1 MARKLLTFFS
11 FLLLPILVL
20 GAEPSDSLRTLSP
33 DPAKEVFD
41 LNGSESMPPPN
52 NDNLVQELIVLEQ
65 RSEAYLRAKEKVRNA
80 ISLGRFIQKLDS
92 LAWIEFP
99 VVLADTISNIPVSI
113 SFDDLRLYPEYAQ
126 LEVIVGMELPQKTV
140 AATEGANNA
149 SGQQGGGY
157 ESLAGEYVELY
168 FGTPNLKFSH
178 DGGIIGDATIG
189 LYSDIPIGTTDPSKF
204 GLILR
209 GWHEHG
215 SGTSAQNLGTY
226 VVIDCDGFVE
236 MGVEADVL
244 FSRDWIVPVAANGDT
259 LPTGR
264 VQGSIQTIINDW
276 NNMLV
281 EISLPNFA
289 LASYPDVA
297 FNLSNAVFDFS
308 DYRNS
313 PNVQFPPN
321 YLETYLPPG
330 NPNLWRGVYIKNLEV
345 TLPKQLSQPCAGG
358 PPAGNNDNRSGFN
371 SLLLD
376 RDNQYALN
384 SEGTELHLSRPPPD
398 LSWDTGQEPAA
409 NFRGPSPPEIP
420 MPPTLLPPTSTEPA
434 AAPQKAAPAKRL
446 PIPYAAAV
454 SPLPNVEFPVFAEPK
469 ETAAVAGCRTKIG
482 VDNLLIDGQG
492 VSGLFYAQ
500 NVLNF
505 GDGAKMDRWKF
516 SVTSLSLEVRVNQL
530 VGFGFGGELVIPIA
544 KEGRSFS
551 YDAFVNVPDKTW
563 HVTVT
568 AEEDMVFPV
577 LKMAEVGIDSAS
589 YINITSTP
597 ETFVPTALL
606 YGFAAIKAKK
616 TSDTSTADGDDS
628 QVEESKLSFTA
639 AKLTFEGIKLSTASP
654 KFDMLTGGFVRF
666 EHDPKLLGFPLPIAD
681 PELKKVGNDKMR
693 FTVTVELNL
702 MNSSDNGFAA
712 GTSLSVDGLLVDE
725 GGADK
730 WKFDNFTINSIYAEL
745 RLPSLEIIGYAHVF
759 DEDPIYGKGF
769 QGSLSVKIGPDPGSP
784 MFSLE
789 LNAIFGKVDYRYWYV
804 DGMFEMEAMSIPL
817 VPGVIDI
824 NGFGGGAY
832 YHMKMESANLINGGD
847 GSLGTLPSG
856 VRYVPDDN
864 VFLGLKASIALRSP
878 NPGPETLDGV
888 ATLELVFGNGGLQ
901 EIMFYGQVEIVSPK
915 IDQAFGGLSEG
926 FGDRVKTL
934 EKTAS
939 QVQGDDEAAT
949 ENPVGS
955 ILASLFL
962 RLNFEGGFEI
972 QGTFRCK
979 LDAAQGIVKGEG
991 GIDFLMSTQQ
1001 NKWHLYV
1008 GGYHNDAIIA
1018 GDGQPLP
1025 PISVTVQVSSSILL
1039 TCGAYFLIG
1048 NDIPGPPPLHPA
1060 VAAFFGSTNNN
1071 NRSGLS
1077 GKAAL
1082 GTGFAFGAYAIAY
1095 IDVRIRKKGKYS
1107 KNRFKGNIGA
1117 GFDVSL
1123 LKYKRNTR
1131 CGYVNRSPHGHKG
1144 WRATGR
1150 LYAYIDGHAKYRGI
1164 GKSLTLGVLIEG
1176 DLPKPTY
1183 MKIHIVVGIGPFD
1196 VNVKVKIGTECGPPI
1211 QL

>member
-1 MARKLLTFFS
+1 MSTPHYSYTKVLIVFFTFS
-11 FLLLPILVL
+11 CLLLF
-20 GAEPSDSLRTLSP
+20 GSSHSFAQGDS
-33 DPAKEVFD
+33 PAT
-41 LNGSESMPPPN
+41 
-52 NDNLVQELIVLEQ
+52 DNLIADQTQIEQ
-65 RSEAYLRAKEKVRNA
+65 INNNLKSIQKARNKIKNA
-80 ISLGRFIQKLDS
+80 LSFARFIQKLDS

-99 VVLADTISNIPVSI
+99 VVLSDTISNVPVHI
-113 SFDDLRLYPEYAQ
+113 VFDHLRLYPEYAQ
-126 LEVIVGMELPQKTV
+126 LEVIVGVELPQKKVSSSAGGSGLPTPP
-140 AATEGANNA
+140 AEEGEEPNEPP
-149 SGQQGGGY
+149 S
-157 ESLAGEYVELY
+157 EYVELF
-168 FGTPNLKFSH
+168 FGTPDLKFSH

-189 LYSDIPIGTTDPSKF
+189 LYSDVPIGTDNPNKF
-204 GLILR
+204 AFTLKGYQQ
-209 GWHEHG
+209 
-215 SGTSAQNLGTY
+215 QNQAGGHTVDMGTY
-226 VVIDCDGFVE
+226 VKIDCDGFVE
-236 MGVEADVL
+236 LGVAADVM
-244 FSRDWIVPVAANGDT
+244 FSRDWIVPVSGSGDT
-259 LPTGR
+259 LTTGR
-264 VQGSIQTIINDW
+264 VQGSIQTVINDW

-289 LASYPDVA
+289 LKSYPDVS

-330 NPNLWRGVYIKNLEV
+330 NPNLWRGVYIQNLEV

-358 PPAGNNDNRSGFN
+358 PPAGNSDNRSGFN

-384 SEGTELHLSRPPPD
+384 QEGTELHLSRPPPD
-398 LSWDTGQEPAA
+398 LSWNTGQEPDA
-409 NFRGPSPPEIP
+409 NSRGPSPSEIP
-420 MPPTLLPPTSTEPA
+420 MPPTLLPPTSIEPA
-434 AAPQKAAPAKRL
+434 AAPEKTTPEERL

-454 SPLPNVEFPVFAEPK
+454 SPPPGVEFPVFMEPE
-469 ETAAVAGCRTKIG
+469 ETTTVAGCRTKIG

-492 VSGLFYAQ
+492 VSGLFYAE

-551 YDAFVNVPDKTW
+551 YDAFVNVPDRTW

-606 YGFAAIKAKK
+606 YGYAAIKAKK
-616 TSDTSTADGDDS
+616 TSDSSTADGDDS
-628 QVEESKLSFTA
+628 QVQDSKLSFTA
-639 AKLTFEGIKLSTASP
+639 AQLTFEGIKLSTASP

-832 YHMKMESANLINGGD
+832 YHMSMESANLIDGGD

-878 NPGPETLDGV
+878 SPGPETLDGV
-888 ATLELVFGNGGLQ
+888 ATLELVFGNGALQ

-939 QVQGDDEAAT
+939 QVQDDDESAT

-1018 GDGQPLP
+1018 GDGQPLH
-1025 PISVTVQVSSSILL
+1025 PISVTIQVKPDIML
-1039 TCGAYFLIG
+1039 TAGAYFLVG
-1048 NDIPGPPPLHPA
+1048 NDIPGPPPLHPQ
-1060 VAAFFGSTNNN
+1060 VAAFFGGGTNDS
-1071 NRSGLS
+1071 NRAGLS
-1077 GKAAL
+1077 GPAAL
-1082 GTGFAFGAYAIAY
+1082 GTGFAFGAYALAY
-1095 IDVRIRKKGKYS
+1095 IDVRIRDGGSYN
-1107 KNRFKGNIGA
+1107 KNRFHGNIGA

-1123 LKYKRNTR
+1123 LKYQRDTK
-1131 CGYVNRSPHGHKG
+1131 CGYSNHTPHGHKG

-1150 LYAYIDGHAKYRGI
+1150 LYAFIDGHARYRGF
-1164 GKSLTLGVLIEG
+1164 GKSLTLGVLVEA

-1183 MKIHIVVGIGPFD
+1183 MKIHIRVKIARFN
-1196 VNVKVKIGTECGPPI
+1196 VNVRVPIGTECGPPV

>member
-1 MARKLLTFFS
+1 
-11 FLLLPILVL
+11 
-20 GAEPSDSLRTLSP
+20 
-33 DPAKEVFD
+33 
-41 LNGSESMPPPN
+41 
-52 NDNLVQELIVLEQ
+52 
-65 RSEAYLRAKEKVRNA
+65 
-80 ISLGRFIQKLDS
+80 
-92 LAWIEFP
+92 
-99 VVLADTISNIPVSI
+99 VVLSDTISNVPFHIV
-113 SFDDLRLYPEYAQ
+113 FDDLRLYPDYAQ
-126 LEVIVGMELPQKTV
+126 LEVIVGVELPQKKVSSIAGSGLPTPP
-140 AATEGANNA
+140 AGEGEEPNEPP
-149 SGQQGGGY
+149 S
-157 ESLAGEYVELY
+157 EYVELF

-189 LYSDIPIGTTDPSKF
+189 LYSDVPIGTDNPDKF
-204 GLILR
+204 AFILR
-209 GWHEHG
+209 GYQQQDLAGGH
-215 SGTSAQNLGTY
+215 TVDLGTY
-226 VVIDCDGFVE
+226 VKINCDGFVE
-236 MGVEADVL
+236 MGVAADVL
-244 FSRDWIVPVAANGDT
+244 FSRDWIIPVNAGGDT
-259 LPTGR
+259 LANGR

-289 LASYPDVA
+289 LKSYPDVA

-308 DYRNS
+308 DFRNS
-313 PNVQFPPN
+313 PNVVFPPN
-321 YLETYLPPG
+321 YLEMYLPPG

-345 TLPKQLSQPCAGG
+345 TLPEQLSQPCAGNSA
-358 PPAGNNDNRSGFN
+358 PPQGGDTRSGFN
-371 SLLLD
+371 TLMLD
-376 RDNQYALN
+376 RHNEYALAPN
-384 SEGTELHLSRPPPD
+384 GQELNLSRPPPT
-398 LSWDTGQEPAA
+398 LSWDDHQEPLA
-409 NFRGPSPPEIP
+409 NRRGPAPPELTV
-420 MPPTLLPPTSTEPA
+420 PPSLLLTAEPVPAASPTSSTA
-434 AAPQKAAPAKRL
+434 AAKRP

-454 SPLPNVEFPVFAEPK
+454 RPPPSVTFPNFTPPTPK
-469 ETAAVAGCRTKIG
+469 TTVASCRTKVG

-492 VSGLFYAQ
+492 VSGLFYAE
-500 NVLNF
+500 NVLDLGN
-505 GDGAKMDRWKF
+505 GAKMDKWKF
-516 SVTSLSLEVRVNQL
+516 SVTDLSLEVRVNQL

-563 HVTVT
+563 HVTVQ

-589 YINITSTP
+589 YINVVSTP
-597 ETFVPTALL
+597 STFVPTAVL

-616 TSDTSTADGDDS
+616 TNENTAPDGDDS
-628 QVEESKLSFTA
+628 QIEEEKLSFTA
-639 AKLTFEGIKLSTASP
+639 AELTFEGIKLSTASP

-702 MNSSDNGFAA
+702 MNASDNGFAA
-712 GTSLSVDGLLVDE
+712 GTSLSIDGKLEDDN
-725 GGADK
+725 GADK
-730 WKFDNFTINSIYAEL
+730 WQFDNFQINSIYAEL
-745 RLPSLEIIGYAHVF
+745 YLPSLEIVGYAHVF
-759 DEDPIYGKGF
+759 DEDEIYGKGF

-784 MFSLE
+784 MFALD
-789 LNAIFGKVDYRYWYV
+789 LNAIFGKTDFRYWYV
-804 DGMFEMEAMSIPL
+804 DGMFEMENLSIPL

-832 YHMKMESANLINGGD
+832 YHMSMESANLIGGGD

-864 VFLGLKASIALRSP
+864 VFIGLKASIALRSP
-878 NPGPETLDGV
+878 SPGPETLDGV
-888 ATLELVFGNGGLQ
+888 ATLELVFGNGALQ

-915 IDQAFGGLSEG
+915 IDQAFGGLSEK
-926 FGDRVKTL
+926 FGDRIKTL

-949 ENPVGS
+949 SNPVGS

-1018 GDGQPLP
+1018 GDGQPLH
-1025 PISVTVQVSSSILL
+1025 PISVTIQVKPDIVL
-1039 TCGAYFLIG
+1039 TAGAYFLVG
-1048 NDIPGPPPLHPA
+1048 NDIPGPPPLHPQ
-1060 VAAFFGSTNNN
+1060 VAAFFGGGTNDN
-1071 NRSGLS
+1071 NRAGLS
-1077 GKAAL
+1077 GQAAL
-1082 GTGFAFGAYAIAY
+1082 GTGFAFGAYALAY
-1095 IDVRIRKKGKYS
+1095 IEVRLRSGGSFS
-1107 KNRFKGNIGA
+1107 KNRFKGDIGA

-1123 LKYKRNTR
+1123 LKYERNTR

-1150 LYAYIDGHAKYRGI
+1150 LYAFIDGHARYRGV
-1164 GKSLTLGVLIEG
+1164 GKSLRLGVLVEA

-1183 MKIHIVVGIGPFD
+1183 LKIHVVVKIGPFN
-1196 VNVKVKIGTECGPPI
+1196 VNVRVPIGTECGPPI